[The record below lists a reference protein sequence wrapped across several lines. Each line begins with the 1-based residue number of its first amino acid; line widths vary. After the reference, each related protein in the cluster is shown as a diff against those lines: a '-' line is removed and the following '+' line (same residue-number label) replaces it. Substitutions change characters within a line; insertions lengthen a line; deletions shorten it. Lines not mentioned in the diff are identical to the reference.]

1 MNLRE
6 LGGAFLPRR
15 LFGFRRL
22 ELDAK
27 LQFPRLAT
35 GARRHN
41 TAGSPS
47 EACVSLIRTSEEND

>member
-1 MNLRE
+1 LAAHFFRA
-6 LGGAFLPRR
+6 GFLAS
-15 LFGFRRL
+15 GSL

-47 EACVSLIRTSEEND
+47 EACISLIRTSEEND